1 MAQSA
6 LNWSE
11 RHDLAMTSQSPNI
24 RVKPDS
30 HLTTLRRRA
39 ATCRACPLWKNG
51 TQTVFGEGPS
61 TARIVFVGEVPG
73 DEEDLQGRPFVGPAG
88 KLLRRVL
95 DEIGIDAAKVYFTNV
110 VKHFKWEPQGK
121 RRLHK
126 KPSPREIAACRPW
139 LDGELNLL
147 RPDVLV
153 CLGATAA
160 QTLLGRDFRVSLQRG
175 KRIASP
181 LARFVMAT
189 VHPSSI
195 LRAPTE
201 NDRRLAREQFARD
214 LKNVAKAARAA

>member
-1 MAQSA
+1 
-6 LNWSE
+6 
-11 RHDLAMTSQSPNI
+11 
-24 RVKPDS
+24 
-30 HLTTLRRRA
+30 
-39 ATCRACPLWKNG
+39 
-51 TQTVFGEGPS
+51 
-61 TARIVFVGEVPG
+61 VFVGEVPG

-110 VKHFKWEPQGK
+110 VKHFKWEPHGK

-181 LARFVMAT
+181 LAPYVMAT

-195 LRAPTE
+195 LRTPTE
-201 NDRRLAREQFARD
+201 SDRRLAREQFVRD
-214 LKNVAKAARAA
+214 LKVATEAARAA

>member
-1 MAQSA
+1 MT
-6 LNWSE
+6 
-11 RHDLAMTSQSPNI
+11 DLA
-24 RVKPDS
+24 R
-30 HLTTLRRRA
+30 LRA
-39 ATCRACPLWKNG
+39 QAVNCRACPLWKNG

-61 TARIVFVGEVPG
+61 KARIVFVGEVPG
-73 DEEDLQGRPFVGPAG
+73 DEEDVQGRPFVGPAG
-88 KLLRRVL
+88 KLLRGVL
-95 DEIGIDAAKVYFTNV
+95 DEIGIDSEEVYFTNV

-147 RPDVLV
+147 NPNVLV

-195 LRAPTE
+195 LRAPTDT
-201 NDRRLAREQFARD
+201 DRRLAREQFVRD
-214 LKNVAKAARAA
+214 LKVAAKAARAG